1 MVVRG
6 KLQEFCGDLPMIK
19 NITSEA
25 MGVED
30 WQAIKELIGK
40 TDFER
45 EQVTVKMFNEE
56 NLKQYMVE
64 IDEVVFRAEKKHQ
77 LYRKLKKLREEMKEV

>member
-1 MVVRG
+1 
-6 KLQEFCGDLPMIK
+6 MIK

-25 MGVED
+25 MGIED